1 MIEQT
6 PTPTP
11 WLKAGAVAA
20 HWAMGLLSLA
30 WITVA
35 LVWGGLH
42 FLIVPRIGELR
53 PWLEQQ
59 ATRTLGVTVRIGA
72 ITARSNGLIP
82 SFELNNISLIDAQ
95 GREAL
100 RLPSVLAALSPRSV
114 IGLGFEQL
122 YVEGLVLE
130 VRRTAD
136 GRIWVAGMPVPD
148 TQNEDDR
155 AADWV
160 FSQTEL
166 AIRHGTVHWTDE
178 MRAAPPLVLS
188 DVDVVLRN
196 GPRTHSLRVDATP
209 PSEWGNRWS
218 ASGVF
223 RQPLLERSAGQWKQ
237 WEGQLYASFPQ
248 VDLAHLRRYVDVGV
262 DLTRG
267 SGSLRAWVDVD
278 QGVVTGATADVQMQ
292 GVQVTTDA
300 RLQPL
305 ALRTVSGRVGTQQLL
320 GGTEYFTQS
329 LQFDTEDGL
338 HWPGGNVTLR
348 TYAAEGRN
356 PVRGEITADRL
367 DLAAMEQIAQR
378 LPLGDAVHTALKSLG
393 VRGLVE
399 QLQGNWR
406 GAVEQPESY
415 AFKGRVNQLTL
426 PGQRSNGMSR
436 PGFQGLDVAFD
447 LNQMGGKAQLVMDK
461 GVFDA
466 YGILEEGPVPFDQ
479 LSADVQWQRDGQA
492 LTVSASKVR
501 FANPDAQGELQFKW
515 QSAPPASAGAAAGP
529 GLLDLEGSLSR
540 AEGTRVH
547 RYLPLELDKEV
558 RDYVRDAVLGGSASA
573 VKFKVKGDLARF
585 PFSDAK
591 QGDFRISADVR
602 NASYAYV
609 PSSILPKGS
618 LPWPALQQVSGELVI
633 DHATLQV
640 KDASATLVGGRN
652 LQISKGE
659 ATVSKLYD
667 DAQVAVSLEAKGP
680 LTEVLGFVNG
690 SPLGALIDKV
700 LAKTTASGNADYR
713 VKLAF
718 PIADVDR
725 ATVQG
730 TVTLAGND
738 VQLSPETPRLTRARG
753 QLGFT
758 ETGITVTGGQA
769 RAVGGDVRIEGGLSV
784 LTGTAAAQ
792 KVGAQVLR
800 IQGTATAEG
809 LRQARELGVVARMA
823 QYATGTSSY
832 SATLGLRGGVPE
844 FLLNTSLTG
853 MALTLPAPFAKIA
866 ETPMPIRLET
876 TAVRSS
882 LVPDASGKVRAQD
895 QLQLDVGRL
904 ASVSYVRDVS
914 GAEARVL
921 RGAIAVGLAADESAP
936 MPAEGVVANINV
948 QRADLDAWSAVL
960 SSASGST
967 PSAGNLADMS
977 YLPTSLAVRANEL
990 VMGGRQ
996 INKVVVGGGRE
1007 GLLWRANLDAT
1018 ELSGYVE
1025 YRQPVGAAVGR
1036 FYGRL
1041 ARLSIG
1047 QSTAQEVES
1056 LLDDQ
1061 PSSIPALDVVV
1072 EDFELRGKKLGRVEV
1087 DAVNLGAG
1095 SARDGPREWR
1105 LNRFNI
1111 ITPEAVLT
1119 ASGNWTNVN
1128 AQAASAPSGPRRNIR
1143 ERRRTVMNFKLDIN
1157 DAGVLLERFNMPG
1170 VVRRGDGKIEG
1181 QVAWM
1186 GSPITLDYPS
1196 LGGSLNVNV
1205 ENGQFL
1211 KADPGIAKLLGVLS
1225 LQSLP
1230 RRLTLDFRDVFSE
1243 GFAFDFLRGDVAIEQ
1258 GIARTSN
1265 LQMKGVNAVVLMDG
1279 QADIAKETQ
1288 AIKVVVI
1295 PEINAGSASLIA
1307 SAINPLIG
1315 LSTFLAQVILRGPL
1329 MQAATQELFI
1339 DGTWVEPRVTKVE
1352 RKTAPATPA
1361 KE

>member
-1 MIEQT
+1 MIEQS

-11 WLKAGAVAA
+11 WLKAGAVVA

-148 TQNEDDR
+148 TQTEDGK

-166 AIRHGTVHWTDE
+166 AIRHGSVHWTDE
-178 MRAAPPLVLS
+178 MRSAVPLVLN
-188 DVDVVLRN
+188 DVDMVLRN

-209 PSEWGNRWS
+209 PPEWGSRWS

-223 RQPLLERSAGQWKQ
+223 KQPLLERSAGQWKQ
-237 WEGQLYASFPQ
+237 WQGQLYASFPQ
-248 VDLAHLRRYVDVGV
+248 VDLAHLRQYVDVGV
-262 DLTRG
+262 DLAHG
-267 SGSLRAWVDVD
+267 AGALRAWADVD
-278 QGVVTGATADVQMQ
+278 KGVVTGATADVQMN
-292 GVQVTTDA
+292 GVQVTAGA

-305 ALRTVSGRVGTQQLL
+305 ALRNVSGRVGIQQLQ
-320 GGTEYFTQS
+320 GGTEYFTHA
-329 LQFDTEDGL
+329 LQFETEDGL
-338 HWPGGNVTLR
+338 HWPGGNVALR

-356 PVRGEITADRL
+356 PARGEITADKL
-367 DLAAMEQIAQR
+367 DLAAMAQIAQR
-378 LPLGDAVHTALKSLG
+378 LPVGDTAHKLMG
-393 VRGLVE
+393 NIAPRGLVE
-399 QLQGNWR
+399 SLQGNWR
-406 GAVEQPESY
+406 GPLEQLEGY
-415 AFKGRVNQLTL
+415 AAKGRISQLTV
-426 PGQRSNGMSR
+426 PGGDFNGVKR
-436 PGFQGLDVAFD
+436 LGIQGLNADFD
-447 LNQMGGKAQLVMDK
+447 LNQMGGKAQLVLDK
-461 GVFDA
+461 GIFDA
-466 YGILEEGPVPFDQ
+466 YGILEEAAVPFDQ
-479 LSADVQWQRDGQA
+479 LRADVQWQRDGQS
-492 LTVSASKVR
+492 LTVSASNVR
-501 FANPDAQGELQFKW
+501 FANADAQGELQFKW
-515 QSAPPASAGAAAGP
+515 QSAPATSGATAGP
-529 GLLDLEGSLSR
+529 GVLDLEGSLSR

-573 VKFKVKGDLARF
+573 VKFKLKGDLARF
-585 PFSDAK
+585 PYSDAK

-609 PSSILPKGS
+609 PSSLLHKGS

-640 KDASATLVGGRN
+640 KNASATLVNGRN
-652 LQISKGE
+652 LQISKAE
-659 ATVSKLYD
+659 ATVSQLYG

-690 SPLGALIDKV
+690 SPLGALINKV

-713 VKLAF
+713 VKVAF
-718 PIADVDR
+718 PIRDVER
-725 ATVQG
+725 ATAQG

-769 RAVGGDVRIEGGLSV
+769 RAVGGDVRIDGGLSV

-792 KVGAQVLR
+792 KAGPQVLR

-809 LRQARELGVVARMA
+809 LRQAKELGVVARMA
-823 QYATGTSSY
+823 QYATGTGSY

-844 FLLNTSLTG
+844 VLLTSSLTG
-853 MALTLPAPFAKIA
+853 MALNLPAPFSKIA
-866 ETPMPIRLET
+866 ETPMPLRLET

-882 LVPDASGKVRAQD
+882 LVPDTSGTVHAQD

-904 ASVSYVRDVS
+904 ASVTYVRDVS

-936 MPAEGVVANINV
+936 MPSEGVVANINV
-948 QRADLDAWSAVL
+948 QRADLDAWSSVL
-960 SSASGST
+960 SSASGSA
-967 PSAGNLADMS
+967 PSASNLADMS
-977 YLPTSLAVRANEL
+977 YLPTSLAVRATEL

-996 INKVVVGGGRE
+996 INKVVVGGGRD

-1025 YRQPVGAAVGR
+1025 YRQPVGAAAGR

-1087 DAVNLGAG
+1087 DAVNLGAAG
-1095 SARDGPREWR
+1095 PRDGPREWR

-1119 ASGNWTNVN
+1119 ASGNWTNIN
-1128 AQAASAPSGPRRNIR
+1128 AQAASAPSGSRRNIR

-1157 DAGVLLERFNMPG
+1157 DAGVLLERFAMPG
-1170 VVRRGDGKIEG
+1170 VVRRGQGKIEG

-1196 LGGSLNVNV
+1196 LGGNFNVNV
-1205 ENGQFL
+1205 ETGQFL

-1258 GIARTSN
+1258 GIARTTN

-1352 RKTAPATPA
+1352 RKTAPAAPA